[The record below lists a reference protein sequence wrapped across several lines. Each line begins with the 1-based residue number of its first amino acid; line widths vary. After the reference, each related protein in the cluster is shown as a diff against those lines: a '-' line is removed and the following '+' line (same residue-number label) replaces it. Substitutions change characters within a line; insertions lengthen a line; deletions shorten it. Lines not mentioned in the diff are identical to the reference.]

1 MNYVLLV
8 FVFSFQILGF
18 AYLKYESFFYL
29 FGTFL
34 LRKLGTLRLLIT
46 KKDSSDHCVSLS
58 TDLYTTDFIFNHEKH

>member
-8 FVFSFQILGF
+8 FAFSFHILGF

-46 KKDSSDHCVSLS
+46 AIGLVRLVPSIK
-58 TDLYTTDFIFNHEKH
+58 EKRA